1 MNASDNDSPARQ
13 LALGFASHVE
23 QWAKRLQEIDAGSL
37 SGLNLATVKQAAFEL
52 GLATSDGHVCLSLAD
67 LATVLTP
74 APRIAALRADL
85 IASGLVGTPQALGA
99 MPMILDDQDR
109 LYLHRYFDYERRL
122 AQRLMRASLSTP
134 VAVDMATR
142 EQLGALFQTQ
152 LAPAPQ
158 QAPPQA
164 PPQALPQTPRPSS
177 GQVDWLADSL
187 ADETPPE
194 IGATQGPPDWQ
205 RVATA
210 LALRQRLTVIS
221 GGPGTGKTTT
231 VVNLLACLIAQNPDC
246 RIALAAPTGKAAAR
260 MTEAI
265 RSRSAHLPQAIRD
278 RLPAD
283 SFTIHR
289 LLGVRPDGFIH
300 HAGNRLAIDALV
312 VDEASMLDLA
322 QATQLLEAVPETA
335 RIILL
340 GDKDQLSAVEAG
352 AVFSDLSADPT
363 LSDDCRKDIASL
375 CGVHA
380 AQIVSP
386 EAIRS
391 SALRNTATWLRRNF
405 RFAADSSIARLA
417 ADINGARPTRAIAS
431 LTRGGGGGGGVG
443 GDGDGSVRW
452 LDDGAATPGQATV
465 DRMLQGYGPYLEA
478 VRRDPQDA
486 SAITEAFGKFR
497 VLCAV
502 HEGPRGVVS
511 LNERVAR
518 HAREALTAVP
528 QAQRTDPRD
537 PWYLGRPVM
546 VLRNDHVLKLFNG
559 DIGVSLPND
568 QGELMVYFADVTGGL
583 RAVAPVRLPV
593 HQTAFAMTVHK
604 SQGSEFDEVLVLLPA
619 QRSRVVSRE
628 LLYTAV
634 TRARHRVSICASAEV
649 LSAAI
654 QSPTRRQAG
663 LLDRLREA
671 GLETND
677 DPSNGLEP
685 E

>member
-1 MNASDNDSPARQ
+1 MNASDNDCPARQ

-52 GLATSDGHVCLSLAD
+52 SLATSDGHVCLSLAD

-85 IASGLVGTPQALGA
+85 LASGLVGTPQALGA

-152 LAPAPQ
+152 LAPAP
-158 QAPPQA
+158 PQA
-164 PPQALPQTPRPSS
+164 PPQEPPQTPRPSS
-177 GQVDWLADSL
+177 GQVDWLADSPV
-187 ADETPPE
+187 DEQLPE

-265 RSRSAHLPQAIRD
+265 RSRSAHLPPAIRD
-278 RLPAD
+278 KLPAD

-289 LLGVRPDGFIH
+289 LLGARPDGFIH

-322 QATQLLEAVPETA
+322 LATQLLEAVPETA

-537 PWYLGRPVM
+537 PWYMGRPVM

-559 DIGVSLPND
+559 DIGISLPD
-568 QGELMVYFADVTGGL
+568 EQGELMVYFADAAGGL

>member
-1 MNASDNDSPARQ
+1 MSSSRWPTPPC
-13 LALGFASHVE
+13 ALPTSRA
-23 QWAKRLQEIDAGSL
+23 AGKPPQRRYWQ
-37 SGLNLATVKQAAFEL
+37 GLI
-52 GLATSDGHVCLSLAD
+52 LATSDGHVCLSLAD

-85 IASGLVGTPQALGA
+85 LASGLVGTPQALGA

-122 AQRLMRASLSTP
+122 AQRLMRASLSEP
-134 VAVDMATR
+134 VAVDVATR
-142 EQLGALFQTQ
+142 EQLSALFQTQ
-152 LAPAPQ
+152 PAPPE
-158 QAPPQA
+158 AP
-164 PPQALPQTPRPSS
+164 PQTPRPSS

-187 ADETPPE
+187 VDEQPPG

-265 RSRSAHLPQAIRD
+265 RSRSAHLPPAIRD
-278 RLPAD
+278 KLPAD

-322 QATQLLEAVPETA
+322 LATQLLEAVPETA

-431 LTRGGGGGGGVG
+431 LTRGGGDGVG
-443 GDGDGSVRW
+443 VGGDGSVRW

-518 HAREALTAVP
+518 HAREALAAIP

-559 DIGVSLPND
+559 DIGISLPND
-568 QGELMVYFADVTGGL
+568 QGELMVYFADAAGGL

-604 SQGSEFDEVLVLLPA
+604 SQGSEFDQVLVLLPA

-649 LSAAI
+649 LTAAI

-671 GLETND
+671 GLETNE
-677 DPSNGLEP
+677 DPSNRLDP

>member
-1 MNASDNDSPARQ
+1 
-13 LALGFASHVE
+13 
-23 QWAKRLQEIDAGSL
+23 
-37 SGLNLATVKQAAFEL
+37 
-52 GLATSDGHVCLSLAD
+52 
-67 LATVLTP
+67 
-74 APRIAALRADL
+74 
-85 IASGLVGTPQALGA
+85 
-99 MPMILDDQDR
+99 
-109 LYLHRYFDYERRL
+109 
-122 AQRLMRASLSTP
+122 
-134 VAVDMATR
+134 
-142 EQLGALFQTQ
+142 
-152 LAPAPQ
+152 
-158 QAPPQA
+158 
-164 PPQALPQTPRPSS
+164 
-177 GQVDWLADSL
+177 
-187 ADETPPE
+187 
-194 IGATQGPPDWQ
+194 
-205 RVATA
+205 VATA

-265 RSRSAHLPQAIRD
+265 RSRSAHLPPAIRD

-289 LLGVRPDGFIH
+289 LLGVKPDGFIH
-300 HAGNRLAIDALV
+300 HADNRLAIDALV

-322 QATQLLEAVPETA
+322 LATQLLEAVPETA

-363 LSDDCRKDIASL
+363 LSDDCRNDIAPL
-375 CGVHA
+375 CGIPA

-431 LTRGGGGGGGVG
+431 LTRGGGDGGG
-443 GDGDGSVRW
+443 GDGSVRW
-452 LDDGAATPGQATV
+452 LDDGAATPGQATL
-465 DRMLQGYGPYLEA
+465 DRMLQAYGPYLEA

-502 HEGPRGVVS
+502 HEGPRGVFS
-511 LNERVAR
+511 LNERMAR
-518 HAREALTAVP
+518 HARDALAAVP

-559 DIGVSLPND
+559 DIGISLPND

-649 LSAAI
+649 LTAAI

-671 GLETND
+671 GLETNEGL
-677 DPSNGLEP
+677 SNGLEP

>member
-1 MNASDNDSPARQ
+1 MNESDNDSPARQ

-23 QWAKRLQEIDAGSL
+23 QWAKRLQEIDSGSL

-52 GLATSDGHVCLSLAD
+52 SLATSDGHVCLSLAD

-85 IASGLVGTPQALGA
+85 LASGLVGTPQALGA

-122 AQRLMRASLSTP
+122 AQRLMRASLSKP

-142 EQLGALFQTQ
+142 EQLSALFQTQ
-152 LAPAPQ
+152 LAPAP
-158 QAPPQA
+158 PPA

-278 RLPAD
+278 KLPAD

-322 QATQLLEAVPETA
+322 LATQLLEAVPETA

-431 LTRGGGGGGGVG
+431 LTRGAGGGDG
-443 GDGDGSVRW
+443 GDGSVRW

-518 HAREALTAVP
+518 HAREALAAVP

-559 DIGVSLPND
+559 DIGISLPND

-649 LSAAI
+649 LTAAI

>member
-37 SGLNLATVKQAAFEL
+37 SGLNLVTVKQAAFEL
-52 GLATSDGHVCLSLAD
+52 SLATSDGHVCLSLAD
-67 LATVLTP
+67 LVTVLTP
-74 APRIAALRADL
+74 APRIATLRADL
-85 IASGLVGTPQALGA
+85 LASGLVGTPQALGA

-122 AQRLMRASLSTP
+122 AQRLMRASLSKP

-158 QAPPQA
+158 QA

-322 QATQLLEAVPETA
+322 LATQLLEAVPETA

-363 LSDDCRKDIASL
+363 LSDDCRNDIASL

-431 LTRGGGGGGGVG
+431 LTRGGGGGDGGGVG

-486 SAITEAFGKFR
+486 SAITKAFGKFR

-518 HAREALTAVP
+518 HAREALAAVP

-559 DIGVSLPND
+559 DIGISLPND

-649 LSAAI
+649 LTAAL

-663 LLDRLREA
+663 LRDRLRAA

-677 DPSNGLEP
+677 DASNGLEP

>member
-52 GLATSDGHVCLSLAD
+52 SLATSDGHVCLSLTD

-74 APRIAALRADL
+74 APRIATLRADL
-85 IASGLVGTPQALGA
+85 LASGLVGTPQALRA

-122 AQRLMRASLSTP
+122 AQRLMRASLSKP

-142 EQLGALFQTQ
+142 EQLSALFQTQ
-152 LAPAPQ
+152 PAPAPPP
-158 QAPPQA
+158 APPQA
-164 PPQALPQTPRPSS
+164 PPQEPPQAPRPSS

-322 QATQLLEAVPETA
+322 LATQLLEAVPETA

-431 LTRGGGGGGGVG
+431 LTRGGGDGGGVG

-559 DIGVSLPND
+559 DIGISLPD
-568 QGELMVYFADVTGGL
+568 EQGELMVYFADAAGGL

-649 LSAAI
+649 LTAAI

-671 GLETND
+671 GLETNN

>member
-1 MNASDNDSPARQ
+1 
-13 LALGFASHVE
+13 
-23 QWAKRLQEIDAGSL
+23 
-37 SGLNLATVKQAAFEL
+37 
-52 GLATSDGHVCLSLAD
+52 
-67 LATVLTP
+67 
-74 APRIAALRADL
+74 
-85 IASGLVGTPQALGA
+85 
-99 MPMILDDQDR
+99 
-109 LYLHRYFDYERRL
+109 
-122 AQRLMRASLSTP
+122 
-134 VAVDMATR
+134 ATR
-142 EQLGALFQTQ
+142 EQLSALFQTQ
-152 LAPAPQ
+152 PAP
-158 QAPPQA
+158 PEA

-177 GQVDWLADSL
+177 RQVDWLADSPV
-187 ADETPPE
+187 DEQPPG
-194 IGATQGPPDWQ
+194 IVATQGPPDWQ

-265 RSRSAHLPQAIRD
+265 RSRSAHLPPAIRD

-300 HAGNRLAIDALV
+300 HAGKRLAIDALV

-322 QATQLLEAVPETA
+322 LATQLLEAVPETA

-363 LSDDCRKDIASL
+363 LSDDCRNDIAPL
-375 CGVHA
+375 CGIHA

-431 LTRGGGGGGGVG
+431 LTRGAGGGGG
-443 GDGDGSVRW
+443 GDGSVRW
-452 LDDGAATPGQATV
+452 LDDGAAAPGQATL
-465 DRMLQGYGPYLEA
+465 DRMLQAYDPYLEA

-511 LNERVAR
+511 LNEQMAR
-518 HAREALTAVP
+518 HAREALAAVP

-559 DIGVSLPND
+559 DIGISLPND

-649 LSAAI
+649 LTAAI

-671 GLETND
+671 GLETKEGPPNA
-677 DPSNGLEP
+677 LEP

>member
-52 GLATSDGHVCLSLAD
+52 SLATSDGHVCLSLAD

-85 IASGLVGTPQALGA
+85 LASGLVGTPQALGA

-122 AQRLMRASLSTP
+122 AQRLMRASLSKP

-158 QAPPQA
+158 QA

-278 RLPAD
+278 KLPAD

-322 QATQLLEAVPETA
+322 LATQLLEAVPETA

-363 LSDDCRKDIASL
+363 LSDDCRNDIASL

-386 EAIRS
+386 EAIRA

-431 LTRGGGGGGGVG
+431 LTRGGGDGGGVG

-518 HAREALTAVP
+518 HAREALAAVP

-559 DIGVSLPND
+559 DIGISMPD
-568 QGELMVYFADVTGGL
+568 EQGELMVYFADAAGGL

-604 SQGSEFDEVLVLLPA
+604 SQGSEFDQVLVLLPA

-634 TRARHRVSICASAEV
+634 TRARHQVSICASAEV
-649 LSAAI
+649 LTAAI

>member
-1 MNASDNDSPARQ
+1 MNESDNDSPAHQ

-52 GLATSDGHVCLSLAD
+52 SLATSDGHVCLSLAD

-85 IASGLVGTPQALGA
+85 LASGLVGTPQALGA

-122 AQRLMRASLSTP
+122 AQRLMRASLSKP

-142 EQLGALFQTQ
+142 EQLSALFQTQ
-152 LAPAPQ
+152 LAPAP
-158 QAPPQA
+158 PPA

-278 RLPAD
+278 KLPAD

-322 QATQLLEAVPETA
+322 LATQLLEAVPETA

-431 LTRGGGGGGGVG
+431 LTRGAGGGDG
-443 GDGDGSVRW
+443 GDGSVRW

-518 HAREALTAVP
+518 HAREALAAVP

-559 DIGVSLPND
+559 DIGISLPND

-634 TRARHRVSICASAEV
+634 TRARHQVSICASAEV